1 MACVSKRSSP
11 SLVFLS
17 VLISAAAIGL
27 AACLLPKPP
36 LRTYAATIE
45 RVDERPG
52 TSYSPK
58 NGARSLVY
66 LQLRLIKSAKAE
78 DGRSLRVFL
87 DDLYSP
93 EVHGQRGDTVSFS
106 HERVL
111 PVSGELNFAALRNYQ
126 LVRGS
131 R

>member
-1 MACVSKRSSP
+1 
-11 SLVFLS
+11 
-17 VLISAAAIGL
+17 L
-27 AACLLPKPP
+27 AACLLPKSP

-58 NGARSLVY
+58 SGARSLVY
-66 LQLRLIKSAKAE
+66 LQLRLIKSAQAK

-93 EVHGQRGDTVSFS
+93 KVHGQRGDTVSFS
-106 HERVL
+106 YERML
-111 PVSGELNFAALRNYQ
+111 PVSGDLNFAALRNYQ